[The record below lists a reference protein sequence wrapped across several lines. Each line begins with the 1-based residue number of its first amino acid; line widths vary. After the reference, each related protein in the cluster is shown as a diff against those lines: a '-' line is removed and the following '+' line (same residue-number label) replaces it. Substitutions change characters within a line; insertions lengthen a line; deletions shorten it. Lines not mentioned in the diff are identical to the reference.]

1 MCVRVRVCARVVV
14 LALAR
19 RGVDLHH
26 PEAPAGLRSERHCA
40 ALRGATRRVR
50 FSARGK
56 RARGGFGALRT
67 SISTLQPTTLLC
79 LPQRALL
86 LICAAACPLPVRVL
100 QQCENVT
107 EQPGVGRLTM
117 VSMCF
122 GSTWEG
128 DALPTRIACSEET
141 CLSSF
146 YDNGCKEFE
155 RILVDGKHR

>member
-1 MCVRVRVCARVVV
+1 
-14 LALAR
+14 
-19 RGVDLHH
+19 
-26 PEAPAGLRSERHCA
+26 
-40 ALRGATRRVR
+40 
-50 FSARGK
+50 
-56 RARGGFGALRT
+56 
-67 SISTLQPTTLLC
+67 
-79 LPQRALL
+79 
-86 LICAAACPLPVRVL
+86 
-100 QQCENVT
+100 
-107 EQPGVGRLTM
+107 M

>member
-1 MCVRVRVCARVVV
+1 MQQRYFEMQIRLMETYTTPKLLQDCAQNGTALHYAV
-14 LALAR
+14 LRDAFGSAPGANAPGVAL
-19 RGVDLHH
+19 
-26 PEAPAGLRSERHCA
+26 
-40 ALRGATRRVR
+40 
-50 FSARGK
+50 
-56 RARGGFGALRT
+56 
-67 SISTLQPTTLLC
+67 
-79 LPQRALL
+79 
-86 LICAAACPLPVRVL
+86 
-100 QQCENVT
+100 QCENVT